1 MRCMFSE
8 CRVLGDHGHMSYFTA
23 VLADTGDGWRA
34 RDVDPID
41 SADMEDL
48 VDVMRTVSCDGLDT
62 VAVIEHEDEWFAL
75 VRARSDDDAKVF
87 VSDVHAAAHSS
98 FVDVL
103 ADYIGVP
110 GKDFD
115 ADEETDD
122 IVDDEPEPE
131 DDDEEDQTSA
141 TAVLSVNTPA
151 EWGGDI
157 DVLEER
163 GIDGAQLCALVEDHS
178 EDPGKVLTEIGEVV
192 GFGELLDALR

>member
-1 MRCMFSE
+1 
-8 CRVLGDHGHMSYFTA
+8 MSYFTA

-34 RDVDPID
+34 RDVDPMD

-48 VDVMRTVSCDGLDT
+48 VDTMRTVSCDGLDT

-87 VSDVHAAAHSS
+87 VSDVHAAARST

-110 GKDFD
+110 ARDFD
-115 ADEETDD
+115 ADEEPDD
-122 IVDDEPEPE
+122 DVEQDPAEPDDE
-131 DDDEEDQTSA
+131 DEEDQTSA

-157 DVLEER
+157 DVLEAR
-163 GIDGAQLCALVEDHS
+163 GIDGEKLCALVEEHS
-178 EDPGKVLTEIGEVV
+178 EDPGQVLTEIGETV
-192 GFGELLDALR
+192 GFSELLDALR